1 MTYKVHA
8 DKPFEQDQHP
18 TRSATKFEIHKG
30 TGSPPENSIEVEP
43 CVKENNP
50 IIIPIPRFSKKKYSL
65 RKQLIT
71 CDSRQSMYEK

>member
-1 MTYKVHA
+1 MTYKVHT

-18 TRSATKFEIHKG
+18 TRSATTFEIHKG

-50 IIIPIPRFSKKKYSL
+50 IIIPIPRFSKKKILS
-65 RKQLIT
+65 
-71 CDSRQSMYEK
+71 EKAVDNL

>member
-1 MTYKVHA
+1 MTYKVHT

-50 IIIPIPRFSKKKYSL
+50 IIIPIP
-65 RKQLIT
+65 
-71 CDSRQSMYEK
+71 